1 MELTTCARPYA
12 RAAFE
17 YARQAS
23 ALNDWARM
31 LSLCASVSQDG
42 KVQQM
47 LNNPGLSGAQQA
59 KVFLSLCDGEL
70 DSHAENFVRTLS
82 DNRRLS
88 LLADIELLFAQ
99 LKAEEEKTQEVD
111 VTSAFPLTEAQQ
123 SSLAE
128 KMKARL
134 GCSVRLNTQVDSDLI
149 GGVIVKAGDLVIDG
163 SLRAR
168 LTKLADTMMS

>member
-12 RAAFE
+12 KAAFE
-17 YARQAS
+17 YARKVS
-23 ALNDWARM
+23 ALNEWAQM
-31 LSLCASVSQDG
+31 LSLCAAVSRHD

-59 KVFLSLCDGEL
+59 DIFLSLCQGGL
-70 DSHAENFVRTLS
+70 DRHGENFIQTLS

-88 LLADIELLFAQ
+88 LLPDIERLFVQ
-99 LKAEEEKTQEVD
+99 LKAEEERAKDVD

-123 SSLAE
+123 IRLAE
-128 KMKARL
+128 KMKTRL
-134 GCSVRLNTQVDSDLI
+134 GCSVRLNTKVDSDLL

>member
-12 RAAFE
+12 KAAFE

-23 ALNDWARM
+23 VLNEWAQM
-31 LSLCASVSQDG
+31 LSLCAGVSRDD

-47 LNNPGLSGAQQA
+47 LGNPGMSGAQQA
-59 KVFLSLCDGEL
+59 DVFLSLCEGEL
-70 DSHAENFVRTLS
+70 DSHGMNFIRTLS
-82 DNRRLS
+82 EHRRLS
-88 LLADIELLFAQ
+88 LLSEIELLFVQ
-99 LKAEEEKTQEVD
+99 LKAEEEKAQDVD
-111 VTSAFPLTEAQQ
+111 VVSAFPLTETQQ
-123 SSLAE
+123 NQLAE

-134 GCSVRLNTQVDSDLI
+134 GCSVRLNTEVDSDLI

-168 LTKLADTMMS
+168 LAKLADTMMS